1 MSANTEKGRVLLA
14 VSGWDPLVW
23 LRELQEAAP
32 DRAVV
37 LEPAGENDPSIEY
50 AVVWKQKPGIL
61 SNLPN
66 LKAIFSMGAGVDHL
80 FRDPDLPAVPIV
92 RSIADDLTMRM
103 SEYVVWQVLDHLR
116 QGNSYR
122 RQQRE
127 KIWQELPQPAAGDV
141 IIGIMGFGVL
151 GKDAARALR
160 ALGFRLAGWSR
171 TPKEIEGV
179 ACHHGQAGFAD
190 FLQESDIVVVLL
202 PLTPAT
208 RGILNTNMF
217 SAMKRDTP
225 LGGPV
230 LINAGRGGLQV
241 ETDIVEALDDG
252 RLMAASLDVFEHE
265 PLPSD
270 NPLWNHPRV
279 TITPHAAASSD
290 PRRLIPPMVQQMED
304 HDKGMPLANLVDR
317 GAGY

>member
-23 LRELQEAAP
+23 LRELQKAAP

-217 SAMKRDTP
+217 SSMKRDTP